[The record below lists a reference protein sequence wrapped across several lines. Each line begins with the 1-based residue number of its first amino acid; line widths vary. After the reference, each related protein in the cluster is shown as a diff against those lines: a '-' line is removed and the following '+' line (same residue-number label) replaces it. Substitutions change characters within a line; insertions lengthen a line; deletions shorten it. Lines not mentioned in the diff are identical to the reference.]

1 MAHTRTSYIEV
12 CVSVCPSIHPS
23 VGCVLGP
30 GRCLATRATAFGG
43 ERCREGRGRAS
54 LSDKY
59 IKLRLYLDRKRY
71 EWQKVLASAFLR
83 MNPPNARPGIPRPPA
98 LLSRLPPFPH
108 LHPFL
113 LCSNSLSYISLSL
126 SIPLLS
132 PAFRVWTT
140 VEITEAVLVLRHNG
154 IMV

>member
-1 MAHTRTSYIEV
+1 MVHTRTSYIEV
-12 CVSVCPSIHPS
+12 CVSVHPSICRLCPWARALPCHE
-23 VGCVLGP
+23 GH
-30 GRCLATRATAFGG
+30 CLWRGTLP
-43 ERCREGRGRAS
+43 REGRGRAS

-59 IKLRLYLDRKRY
+59 IKPRLYLDRKRY

-83 MNPPNARPGIPRPPA
+83 MNPPNARPGVPRPPA

-108 LHPFL
+108 LHPIL
-113 LCSNSLSYISLSL
+113 LCSNSLSCISLSL

-140 VEITEAVLVLRHNG
+140 VEITEAVLVLRHND